1 MRHFLARNL
10 GLAHALVALLA
21 LVGVVLA
28 ADSAWKAEAT
38 RTSLSPELHE
48 LAEEAIVCH
57 LAAIVYL
64 AASVV
69 FQWQLARCWR
79 TGEFSPAAL
88 QTVSVFVQGSVA
100 LGGVAVVLRGA
111 LSRAWLAG
119 LGPVLPI
126 AVTVAAL
133 AVALSLLGRW
143 LCYDTGPVPRDAY
156 WPDARLRWL
165 RGMLVVAAIVW
176 LVALAWLE
184 ARPLPYQALPDLVM
198 LTRDGVNLSLA
209 TVALVP

>member
-1 MRHFLARNL
+1 MRHILARNL

-21 LVGVVLA
+21 VAGIGLA
-28 ADSAWKAEAT
+28 AKSAWQAEAT

-48 LAEEAIVCH
+48 LAEEATFCH
-57 LAAIVYL
+57 LAAIAYL

-79 TGEFSPAAL
+79 MGDVSPTAL
-88 QTVSVFVQGSVA
+88 QTVSVFVQGSVV

-126 AVTVAAL
+126 TVTVAAL
-133 AVALSLLGRW
+133 AVGLSLLGRW
-143 LCYDTGPVPRDAY
+143 LCHNSGPVPRDAY
-156 WPDARLRWL
+156 WPEARLRWL

-184 ARPLPYQALPDLVM
+184 ARPLPYQTLPDLVE
-198 LTRDGVNLSLA
+198 TRGNENEPPTIATLA
-209 TVALVP
+209 